1 MTTNVHGTTILIGR
15 AGEALGAPADAGVL
29 LLGESGA
36 GKSDLALRLIERGAV
51 LVADDRTELFVR
63 DHALMAKAVPGLE
76 GLLEV
81 RGVGIIELPRAAE
94 ARIVLSVLLA
104 IGANTLRLPPTH
116 YYEAPPSLALPQ
128 DLRPPI
134 LHLAPF
140 EASAPA
146 KVIAAVAAHAKA
158 LFRDSRKSV

>member
-1 MTTNVHGTTILIGR
+1 MTNVHGTTILLGR
-15 AGEALGAPADAGVL
+15 AGDILGAPADTGIL

-36 GKSDLALRLIERGAV
+36 GKSDLALRLIESGAV

-63 DHALMAKAVPGLE
+63 DERLMGKAPAGLE

-81 RGVGIIELPRAAE
+81 RGVGILELPRANE
-94 ARIVLSVLLA
+94 ARIDLAVLLA
-104 IGANTLRLPPTH
+104 IGADTLRLPQTH
-116 YYEAPPSLALPQ
+116 YYHAPANVGVPHDA
-128 DLRPPI
+128 RPPL

-146 KVIAAVAAHAKA
+146 KVIAAAAAHAKA
-158 LFRDSRKSV
+158 LFRDQRKAV